1 MQEVGPDS
9 LPSRRSSWPL
19 RLASEECLGALDY
32 TPQAFPGA
40 RAPDGP
46 APDVA
51 DRLARLGLL
60 SDVALTL
67 KVGDLV
73 VITNHYESGL
83 NGTPAQVGKLTGKWM
98 LESDKEQFVYIDQF
112 RLHRA
117 HQTPLPIKRAL
128 FSLKHLTKLTLL
140 SDAQI
145 QLVAHFRSLGA
156 SGYFLGFA
164 NQQRLELAAR
174 IAVNLLFRK
183 LGNSLKTVS
192 KARLARFRQRNE
204 ASLVSSMSVAIR
216 AEASR
221 TG

>member
-1 MQEVGPDS
+1 MKKHG
-9 LPSRRSSWPL
+9 
-19 RLASEECLGALDY
+19 GLDY

-46 APDVA
+46 APDLA
-51 DRLARLGLL
+51 DRLARLGLIR
-60 SDVALTL
+60 SDVALA
-67 KVGDLV
+67 VGDLV
-73 VITNHYESGL
+73 VITNHYESSL
-83 NGTPAQVGKLTGKWM
+83 NGTLGQVGKLTGKWM
-98 LESDKEQFVYIDQF
+98 LDSDKEQFVYIDQF

-145 QLVAHFRSLGA
+145 RLVAHFRSLGA
-156 SGYFLGFA
+156 SGYFLGVA

-174 IAVNLLFRK
+174 IAVNMLFGK

-204 ASLVSSMSVAIR
+204 ASLVSSMSAAIR